1 MKQNNILYLIIGL
14 SMMMA
19 SCSHTSNNNKTTA
32 SAEDDRPQL
41 EYSDADRT
49 FSVVLEITS
58 DSLMTCNNNFSGKD
72 DNPLILDTSN
82 PSFPDLFSEWFASMD
97 STQINRLKEESE
109 LHISVR
115 SGVSDATIEKI
126 KNNIKK
132 CGIEGISISN
142 F

>member
-1 MKQNNILYLIIGL
+1 MKQNYILYLIIGC
-14 SMMMA
+14 SMIMA
-19 SCSHTSNNNKTTA
+19 SCSHTSHHTKTTV

-49 FSVVLEITS
+49 FSVILEITS

-82 PSFPDLFSEWFASMD
+82 PDFPDLFSEWFSSMD
-97 STQINRLKEESE
+97 STQINRLKDGSE

-115 SGVSDATIEKI
+115 NGVSDATIEKVKSNVI
-126 KNNIKK
+126 K
-132 CGIEGISISN
+132 CGIKGMSISN

>member
-1 MKQNNILYLIIGL
+1 
-14 SMMMA
+14 MMA
-19 SCSHTSNNNKTTA
+19 SCSQTSNNTKTTA
-32 SAEDDRPQL
+32 SAEDDRPPL

-82 PSFPDLFSEWFASMD
+82 PNFPDLFFNWFDSMD
-97 STQINRLKEESE
+97 SIQINKLKKGSE
-109 LHISVR
+109 LHISAKD
-115 SGVSDATIEKI
+115 GVTDATVEKVKQNLRKYGI
-126 KNNIKK
+126 K
-132 CGIEGISISN
+132 GMSVSN

>member
-19 SCSHTSNNNKTTA
+19 SCSHTSNNTKTTA

-41 EYSDADRT
+41 EYSDADRK

-58 DSLMTCNNNFSGKD
+58 DSLMTCNNNFLGKD

-97 STQINRLKEESE
+97 SIQRHRLKEGSE
-109 LHISVR
+109 LHISV
-115 SGVSDATIEKI
+115 GNDVTDATIEKVKSNVI
-126 KNNIKK
+126 K
-132 CGIEGISISN
+132 CGIEGMSISN